1 MDYSSQQ
8 NQYPYHSS
16 QPYNPSHF
24 QPYDRQS
31 SYPNYQYQQGH
42 HQRKQQPPQQ
52 YQQPQQQYQQGP
64 HQQKQQPPQQY
75 QQSQQQYSSYYAPN
89 YSNTYHPQQ
98 HPQTHQQWRYQT
110 PPIHPPGVSS
120 QPSSSSHGQVHVQL
134 PYQQNLPQRADGVG
148 LGLNP
153 APVLAVAALAQL
165 TQHLGLHW
173 QSCYPQAEGSGP
185 VIGGPGP
192 GLGAGA
198 RPGLG
203 PGPSR
208 LLSHAGQSLD
218 KGGTRGGG
226 QPKSGGRGKFSN
238 IAGVARCE
246 LCKIDCGKMSSLKHH
261 ESGKRHRKNLKKLEA
276 ENKTVSDIQNVQKP
290 SGDLKPGTNMK
301 LDGQHKS
308 GGRGQ
313 FSNIAGV
320 ARCELCKVDFGKMS
334 SLKQHESGKRHRK
347 NLKKLEAE
355 NRTVSDIQNVHK
367 PSGDL
372 KPETNMK
379 PDDLPKEEETK
390 QKPPENI
397 PLDTVPSEI
406 KLGTEVK
413 INDAQCDVVQTCGL
427 KRKMLDDGGQEKKI
441 SKAKRRLIEPPK
453 PKVVIPLMCD
463 LCNVKFDTRENLR
476 SHLLGRKHKSKLKC
490 FEGRL
495 GLQALYPPNPITQ
508 TAYHW
513 QGVQQI
519 FNGTQVSD
527 PIAGASVLPQTHNA
541 TPSATGVSII

>member
-1 MDYSSQQ
+1 MDYSSHQ
-8 NQYPYHSS
+8 NQYPYHFS
-16 QPYNPSHF
+16 QPYNPSHL
-24 QPYDRQS
+24 QAYDRQFNHS
-31 SYPNYQYQQGH
+31 NYQYQQDP
-42 HQRKQQPPQQ
+42 HQHKQQPPQQ
-52 YQQPQQQYQQGP
+52 YQQP
-64 HQQKQQPPQQY
+64 
-75 QQSQQQYSSYYAPN
+75 QQQYSSYYAPN
-89 YSNTYHPQQ
+89 YSNTYPQQ
-98 HPQTHQQWRYQT
+98 HPQTHQQWRYQA
-110 PPIHPPGVSS
+110 PPIHLPRVSS
-120 QPSSSSHGQVHVQL
+120 QPSLASHGQVHTQL
-134 PYQQNLPQRADGVG
+134 PYHQNLPQRTDGVG

-153 APVLAVAALAQL
+153 TTVLAVAALAQL
-165 TQHLGLHW
+165 TQHTGLHG
-173 QSCYPQAEGSGP
+173 QSWYPHAEGSGP

-198 RPGLG
+198 RPSLG

-218 KGGTRGGG
+218 KGGTRGGV
-226 QPKSGGRGKFSN
+226 QHKSGGRGKFSN

-246 LCKIDCGKMSSLKHH
+246 LCKIDCGKISSLKQH
-261 ESGKRHRKNLKKLEA
+261 ESGKRHRRSLKKLEA
-276 ENKTVSDIQNVQKP
+276 ENRTVSDIQNVQKP

-301 LDGQHKS
+301 PGGQHKS
-308 GGRGQ
+308 GGRGK

-320 ARCELCKVDFGKMS
+320 ARCELCKIDYGNMT

-355 NRTVSDIQNVHK
+355 NRTVSDIQNVQK

-390 QKPPENI
+390 QNPP
-397 PLDTVPSEI
+397 PLDTILSEI
-406 KLGTEVK
+406 RLGTELK
-413 INDAQCDVVQTCGL
+413 INDAQCDVVPTRGL
-427 KRKMLDDGGQEKKI
+427 KRKMLGGEGQAKKI
-441 SKAKRRLIEPPK
+441 SKAKRRLF
-453 PKVVIPLMCD
+453 VIPLMCD

-476 SHLLGRKHKSKLKC
+476 SHLSGRKHKSKLKC

-495 GLQALYPPNPITQ
+495 GLQALYPPNHITQ

-519 FNGTQVSD
+519 FKATQVSD

>member
-1 MDYSSQQ
+1 MDYSYQQ
-8 NQYPYHSS
+8 NRYPYHSS
-16 QPYNPSHF
+16 QPYNPSHL
-24 QPYDRQS
+24 QTYDRQS
-31 SYPNYQYQQGH
+31 NYSNYQYQQN
-42 HQRKQQPPQQ
+42 QPPPPQ
-52 YQQPQQQYQQGP
+52 YQQPQQQY
-64 HQQKQQPPQQY
+64 
-75 QQSQQQYSSYYAPN
+75 SSYYTPN

-98 HPQTHQQWRYQT
+98 YPQTHQQWRHQA
-110 PPIHPPGVSS
+110 PIHPQQYPQTHQQWRHQAPIRPPGVSS
-120 QPSSSSHGQVHVQL
+120 QPSSASHGQVHAQL
-134 PYQQNLPQRADGVG
+134 PYQQNLPQRTDGVV

-153 APVLAVAALAQL
+153 AAVLAVAALAQL
-165 TQHLGLHW
+165 NQHAGLHG
-173 QSCYPQAEGSGP
+173 QSWYPHAEGSGP

-198 RPGLG
+198 RPSLC

-208 LLSHAGQSLD
+208 LLSHAGRSLD
-218 KGGTRGGG
+218 KGGTRGGV
-226 QPKSGGRGKFSN
+226 QHKSGGRGKSSN

-246 LCKIDCGKMSSLKHH
+246 LCKIDCGKMSSLKLH
-261 ESGKRHRKNLKKLEA
+261 E
-276 ENKTVSDIQNVQKP
+276 I
-290 SGDLKPGTNMK
+290 
-301 LDGQHKS
+301 
-308 GGRGQ
+308 
-313 FSNIAGV
+313 
-320 ARCELCKVDFGKMS
+320 
-334 SLKQHESGKRHRK
+334 GKRHRK

-355 NRTVSDIQNVHK
+355 NRTVSDIQNVQK

-372 KPETNMK
+372 KPGTDMKPDGQHKSGGGGKFSNIAGVARCELCKVDFGKVSSLKQHVSSKRHRKNLKKLEAENRTVSDIQNVQKPSGDIKPETNMK

-406 KLGTEVK
+406 KLGTELK
-413 INDAQCDVVQTCGL
+413 ISDAQCDVVQTRGL
-427 KRKMLDDGGQEKKI
+427 KRKMLGGGGQEKKI
-441 SKAKRRLIEPPK
+441 SKAKRRLI
-453 PKVVIPLMCD
+453 VIPLMCD

-527 PIAGASVLPQTHNA
+527 PIAGASVLPQTHNV